1 MKKII
6 LLLVILVLYACSGSK
21 NTANNWVGKSKKS
34 LINTWG
40 PPVRIIQNS
49 ENGNEILIYANQ
61 IYTDQ
66 NATKPKMAGAAYWDY
81 VYVYAN
87 KEGKI
92 YSLKNEKKQ
101 SRPQEIAV
109 K

>member
-1 MKKII
+1 MKKNV
-6 LLLVILVLYACSGSK
+6 LVLVILILYACSGSK
-21 NTANNWVGKSKKS
+21 NTADNWVGKSKNS

-40 PPVRIIQNS
+40 PPVRIIQDS
-49 ENGNEILIYANQ
+49 ENGNEILLYANQ
-61 IYTDQ
+61 IYEDQ
-66 NATKPKMAGAAYWDY
+66 NTTKPRMAGAAYWDY
-81 VYVYAN
+81 VYVYLN

-101 SRPQEIAV
+101 LRPQEIAV

>member
-1 MKKII
+1 MKKIVRVF
-6 LLLVILVLYACSGSK
+6 VILILYACSGSK
-21 NTANNWVGKSKKS
+21 NTADNWLGESKND

-40 PPVRIIQNS
+40 PPVRVIQNS

-61 IYTDQ
+61 IYRNQ
-66 NATKPKMAGAAYWDY
+66 NTAKPRMAGAAYWDY
-81 VYVYAN
+81 VYVYLN

-92 YSLKNEKKQ
+92 YSLKNEKKKLP
-101 SRPQEIAV
+101 PQEIAI